1 MAAGFVF
8 VRAVVTRRRPCA
20 TRPFSIRASF
30 LPPNASCGCVAT
42 ASDRTSKRQS
52 AASKLPGCS
61 FAHGGGAVDGGV
73 VTGAVVEVLV
83 APGGGTPI
91 VVLVG
96 VLVAPGGGT
105 VVLVLVAVVGGPS
118 VVLVVVVVGG
128 AQASPQHGRVASC
141 TVSSSGSIVA
151 PGPITGG
158 ASRYSRRLR
167 EPAVSVPLIVIWPEA
182 RSTLLASCDDPPP
195 IAEMTAS
202 RTTSTVH
209 PRSVFWPPVPWAS
222 VASER
227 NVP

>member
-20 TRPFSIRASF
+20 TRPFSSRASF
-30 LPPNASCGCVAT
+30 LPPSVSCGCVAT
-42 ASDRTSKRQS
+42 ASDRTSNRQS

-61 FAHGGGAVDGGV
+61 FAHAGGAVDGGV

-91 VVLVG
+91 VVV
-96 VLVAPGGGT
+96 VVVVVAPGGGT
-105 VVLVLVAVVGGPS
+105 VVLVAVVEGPS

-167 EPAVSVPLIVIWPEA
+167 EPAVSVPLIVIWPDA

-195 IAEMTAS
+195 VAEMTAS

-209 PRSVFWPPVPWAS
+209 PRSVFCPPVPWAS

-227 NVP
+227 SVP